1 MMRLPGFV
9 RFVIVATM
17 ALGLT
22 GCWTKTES
30 YRYKLTLAVNTPAGV
45 MKASSVVEVLFWG
58 IVIPDRGVTHQ
69 LRGEALYLDLGA
81 GRRPLIALITKQLHP
96 KIGKEV
102 TWSRDG
108 GPNGPL
114 IARIYDDVLPEN
126 LLEQAAAISRMRGV
140 REIAP
145 SDLPDLVTFADI
157 NDPRSVIEVDPN
169 DLQAAL
175 GPDVSWNKITLE
187 ITDAPITTGLKAKLP
202 WLTEYFENNFR
213 LNRSKSRTSNELPN
227 ILSWADFSQTGEARR
242 GN

>member
-1 MMRLPGFV
+1 
-9 RFVIVATM
+9 M

-22 GCWTKTES
+22 GCWAKTES

-96 KIGKEV
+96 RAEKDAA
-102 TWSRDG
+102 WSPDG
-108 GPNGPL
+108 GPTSFLARLNGVPPSNNFL
-114 IARIYDDVLPEN
+114 DRVAN
-126 LLEQAAAISRMRGV
+126 LSRMRSV

-157 NDPRSVIEVDPN
+157 NNPGSVIEVNPN

-175 GPDVSWNKITLE
+175 GPDVSWSKVTLE
-187 ITDAPITTGLKAKLP
+187 VTDEPITTGLKAKLP
-202 WLTEYFENNFR
+202 WLAKYLENNLR
-213 LNRSKSRTSNELPN
+213 LNRSKSRTSNELSN
-227 ILSWADFSQTGEARR
+227 ILSAEDFSQTGEAGR

>member
-1 MMRLPGFV
+1 
-9 RFVIVATM
+9 
-17 ALGLT
+17 
-22 GCWTKTES
+22 
-30 YRYKLTLAVNTPAGV
+30 
-45 MKASSVVEVLFWG
+45 
-58 IVIPDRGVTHQ
+58 
-69 LRGEALYLDLGA
+69 
-81 GRRPLIALITKQLHP
+81 
-96 KIGKEV
+96 
-102 TWSRDG
+102 
-108 GPNGPL
+108 
-114 IARIYDDVLPEN
+114 
-126 LLEQAAAISRMRGV
+126 MRGV

-157 NDPRSVIEVDPN
+157 KNPSSVIEVDPN

-187 ITDAPITTGLKAKLP
+187 VTDAPITTGLKAKLP